1 MHDEH
6 DRLFPLR
13 GGLRRPFVQ
22 MHELISSNIDYS
34 GLTCARNSPC
44 FHSADRTFGDAKT
57 IIAHDRA
64 SCRHSS
70 ITRRHRDALSRIFNP
85 CENASRVRP
94 PFSSTRSRVNL
105 SQKSKRSLAIYSS
118 VRHRNSLAHEILA
131 RARESQFEI
140 LSASERGG

>member
-1 MHDEH
+1 MHDEQ

-34 GLTCARNSPC
+34 GLTCARNSAC
-44 FHSADRTFGDAKT
+44 FHSAMRKR

-64 SCRHSS
+64 SSRA
-70 ITRRHRDALSRIFNP
+70 IIETRHRAFLIPAKTSK
-85 CENASRVRP
+85 ASRP
-94 PFSSTRSRVNL
+94 SPSPRSRVNPE
-105 SQKSKRSLAIYSS
+105 KSKRSVAITVPSPAS
-118 VRHRNSLAHEILA
+118 AIEILA
-131 RARESQFEI
+131 QARARARARGRKSQLEI